1 MSENK
6 TYLRLTKEIII
17 DRINDGIHRTN
28 ESLIWYRSKI
38 QSLPETDVIGRAM
51 YRERA
56 DNEAIKLALLEDLL
70 RD

>member
-6 TYLRLTKEIII
+6 TYLRLTKEIVI
-17 DRINDGIHRTN
+17 DRINDGIHRAK

>member
-1 MSENK
+1 MNK
-6 TYLRLTKEIII
+6 KNRYLRLTKEIVI
-17 DRINDGIHRTN
+17 DRIEDGIRRAK